1 MVAQKAALS
10 LLIWCSVLPRTNSTQ
25 ARSTDEMLAEVGEGG
40 FEAAEFE
47 LQEVLGQI
55 SVQQVRP
62 LGSVPRSLLLYAAH
76 SAARPSG

>member
-1 MVAQKAALS
+1 
-10 LLIWCSVLPRTNSTQ
+10 
-25 ARSTDEMLAEVGEGG
+25 MLAEVGEGG